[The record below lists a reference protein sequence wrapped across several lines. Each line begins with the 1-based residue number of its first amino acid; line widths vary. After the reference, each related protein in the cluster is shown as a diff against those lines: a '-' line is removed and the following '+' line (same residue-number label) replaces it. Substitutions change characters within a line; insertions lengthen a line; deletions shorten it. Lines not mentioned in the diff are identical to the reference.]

1 MKTLIVYDKDGNIVF
16 TSAPANSTYNLFTQ
30 DIGVGRILIGVDL
43 ETKKAITVSEDIKE
57 SQKIKMITDLKKKNE
72 LYNAKAENKELKQA
86 NEELN
91 GEVKNEIGILKQ
103 GMAEVGELLFD
114 NTDALNN

>member
-1 MKTLIVYDKDGNIVF
+1 MKTLIVHDKDGNIVF
-16 TSAPANSTYNLFTQ
+16 TSAPAESTYNLFTQ

-57 SQKIKMITDLKKKNE
+57 SQKIKMIADLKKKNE
-72 LYNAKAENKELKQA
+72 LYNAKAENEELKQT

-91 GEVKNEIGILKQ
+91 GEIKQQLKTLQLSINEIY
-103 GMAEVGELLFD
+103 EDVE
-114 NTDALNN
+114 

>member
-1 MKTLIVYDKDGNIVF
+1 MKTLIVHDKDGNIVF
-16 TSAPANSTYNLFTQ
+16 TSAPANATYNLFTQ

-57 SQKIKMITDLKKKNE
+57 SQKIKMIADLKKKNE
-72 LYNAKAENKELKQA
+72 LYNAKIENEELKKT

-91 GEVKNEIGILKQ
+91 GEIKKEIGILRQ

>member
-1 MKTLIVYDKDGNIVF
+1 MKTLIVHDKDGNIVF
-16 TSAPANSTYNLFTQ
+16 TSSPANATYNLFTQ

-43 ETKKAITVSEDIKE
+43 ETKKAVTISEDIKE

-72 LYNAKAENKELKQA
+72 LYNTKAENKELKQA

-91 GEVKNEIGILKQ
+91 VEIKKDVERLKSANTEILDYINVV
-103 GMAEVGELLFD
+103 AESK
-114 NTDALNN
+114 